1 MPISPT
7 LSRRHFIGTTLTTTT
22 LLSASAL
29 ASTKPRDWALTK
41 EQLPMQLRL
50 KTKLP
55 PGEIHVDPN
64 TFSLY

>member
-7 LSRRHFIGTTLTTTT
+7 LSRRHFIGTTLTTTA

-64 TFSLY
+64 TYSLY